1 MTLLLVKDP
10 TNSKLKELQC
20 DANGLLKTTT
30 VDVSA
35 LATDATLA
43 SMNSKILT
51 CDTSSMS
58 GIVSVSAVSGDV
70 AITASALPLPS
81 GAATSAAQSTGNTSL
96 ATLAGCVS
104 ANKVAV
110 QSSAPTL
117 SVTDHYLWG
126 DASGSESVLNELDAY
141 SDSVDVSTYNKISIY
156 GSTSYLSDEF
166 EIQVSHDDT
175 NWFELTDKYVQVDF
189 SSGQYGLTLEPA
201 FTYIRMK
208 KVGTGMMA
216 TSDDLWTICS
226 GKK

>member
-20 DANGLLKTTT
+20 DANGLLKVDK
-30 VDVSA
+30 VDVSS

-43 SMNSKILT
+43 SMNSKIT
-51 CDTSSMS
+51 ACDTSSMS
-58 GIVSVSAVSGDV
+58 GIVSVSAVAGDV

-81 GAATSAAQSTGNTSL
+81 GAATSANQSTGNTSL

-110 QSSAPTL
+110 SSSAPTL

-126 DASGSESVLNELDAY
+126 SSSGSESVLNELDSF
-141 SDSVDVSTYNKISIY
+141 SDSVDVSTYNKISLY
-156 GSTSYLSDEF
+156 GSSSNLADEF
-166 EIQVSHDDT
+166 EIQVSHDDS
-175 NWFELTDKYVQVDF
+175 NWFELTSAYVSVDYA
-189 SSGQYGLTLEPA
+189 SGQFGLILDAP
-201 FTYIRMK
+201 FSYIRMK
-208 KVGTGMMA
+208 KVGTGTSMM
-216 TSDDLWTICS
+216 SDDLWALCS